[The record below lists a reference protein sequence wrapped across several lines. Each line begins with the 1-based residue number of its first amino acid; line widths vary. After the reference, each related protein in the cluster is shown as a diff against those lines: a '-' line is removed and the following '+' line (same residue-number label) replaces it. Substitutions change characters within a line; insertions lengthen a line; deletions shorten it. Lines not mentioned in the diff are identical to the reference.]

1 MRVLRSSCSYFIF
14 RSRHFHFQFSFQI
27 NECTRTSN
35 LLDWM
40 YVHVLSSLLLCC
52 IFEGSKKIR
61 IYIMTKN
68 ISCDIHC
75 SVTFGWEQKLY
86 FCYDSSDPVGP
97 SMIPIKTIV
106 IEQVR
111 RDISS
116 LKQAYVKLACNRVIS
131 PGISHIACESVETA
145 IRNFMFGCLFSI
157 FHHAIKNVSLI
168 ENTDQ
173 TFSL

>member
-1 MRVLRSSCSYFIF
+1 MAKKRKLRY
-14 RSRHFHFQFSFQI
+14 
-27 NECTRTSN
+27 T
-35 LLDWM
+35 
-40 YVHVLSSLLLCC
+40 LLCYVV
-52 IFEGSKKIR
+52 ELAVGSGQ
-61 IYIMTKN
+61 M
-68 ISCDIHC
+68 
-75 SVTFGWEQKLY
+75 LY

-97 SMIPIKTIV
+97 SMIPIKKTIV

-116 LKQAYVKLACNRVIS
+116 VKHAYVKLTRNRVIS
-131 PGISHIACESVETA
+131 PGISHIACESVETV
-145 IRNFMFGCLFSI
+145 IQTFMFGCLFSI

>member
-1 MRVLRSSCSYFIF
+1 
-14 RSRHFHFQFSFQI
+14 
-27 NECTRTSN
+27 
-35 LLDWM
+35 M
-40 YVHVLSSLLLCC
+40 YLHVLSCLLLCC

-61 IYIMTKN
+61 IYIMAKKRKLLYTLLCYVVELAV
-68 ISCDIHC
+68 S
-75 SVTFGWEQKLY
+75 SEQKLY
-86 FCYDSSDPVGP
+86 FCYDSSDQVK
-97 SMIPIKTIV
+97 IPIKTIV
-106 IEQVR
+106 IEQVL

-116 LKQAYVKLACNRVIS
+116 VKQAYVKLACNRVIS

-145 IRNFMFGCLFSI
+145 IRTFMFGCLFSI